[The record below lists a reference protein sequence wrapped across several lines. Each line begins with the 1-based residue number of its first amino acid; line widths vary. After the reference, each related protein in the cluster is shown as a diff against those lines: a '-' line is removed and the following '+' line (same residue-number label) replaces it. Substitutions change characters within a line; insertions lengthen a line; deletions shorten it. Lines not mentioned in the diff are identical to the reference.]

1 MKKENRAFR
10 KMSLK
15 NRLILAFILIS
26 IIPITMIIWFSYYNS
41 SNIIRRNA
49 EEMTRNNLNQTKV
62 SLDVWV
68 ASYEDILFQ
77 IYTND
82 EIVEMIDTINKN
94 DADLFVT
101 RGQLRRTLRGLFY
114 TKEHIKSITVITEN
128 GDVVFYDLLTGS
140 TTKNAWL
147 DELKLT
153 RQELY
158 NMISEDNQTHVITT
172 ERAGVFANETYYLFH
187 LGHRVIDYKN
197 INRRLGVV
205 IISIDETM
213 LKEIC
218 GDGNDSNELTFL
230 VDNQGILMSYPNKE
244 LLGKQII
251 EWTDVREEREED
263 YLEFVKEQNIFE
275 GKHIFV
281 TSVYDEKFGCD
292 IVRIS
297 DRSEMMSMLSRQQN
311 IMLLIMCFSM
321 VLLITIIIIL
331 TYRLT
336 ASLHKL
342 VGLMKR
348 AEKGELS
355 VRVKM
360 DESMLPEVETI
371 ASQFN
376 RMLDKVEISMDR
388 EKEAIEKQKNAEI
401 EALEAQINPHFLY
414 NTLDTINWMAID
426 KDEYE
431 ISNSITALATI
442 LRYGIDKSNS
452 VVTVGRECDWLR
464 QYVFLQQTRLK
475 NQFECGIHVSP
486 KVTNWKIHKLLLQP
500 FVENAILHG
509 FEGRTGTLCLEVS
522 IVPEG
527 DQLSIEIYDNGKG
540 IPKEILDK
548 MNRGQFPKSNEKNHI
563 GMENAISR
571 ISMYYPGEAK
581 VWLESES
588 GIFTKVHITIPK
600 RVE

>member
-218 GDGNDSNELTFL
+218 GDGNDSNELTWFH
-230 VDNQGILMSYPNKE
+230 Q
-244 LLGKQII
+244 
-251 EWTDVREEREED
+251 
-263 YLEFVKEQNIFE
+263 
-275 GKHIFV
+275 
-281 TSVYDEKFGCD
+281 
-292 IVRIS
+292 
-297 DRSEMMSMLSRQQN
+297 
-311 IMLLIMCFSM
+311 
-321 VLLITIIIIL
+321 
-331 TYRLT
+331 
-336 ASLHKL
+336 
-342 VGLMKR
+342 
-348 AEKGELS
+348 
-355 VRVKM
+355 
-360 DESMLPEVETI
+360 
-371 ASQFN
+371 
-376 RMLDKVEISMDR
+376 
-388 EKEAIEKQKNAEI
+388 
-401 EALEAQINPHFLY
+401 
-414 NTLDTINWMAID
+414 
-426 KDEYE
+426 
-431 ISNSITALATI
+431 
-442 LRYGIDKSNS
+442 
-452 VVTVGRECDWLR
+452 
-464 QYVFLQQTRLK
+464 
-475 NQFECGIHVSP
+475 
-486 KVTNWKIHKLLLQP
+486 
-500 FVENAILHG
+500 
-509 FEGRTGTLCLEVS
+509 CL
-522 IVPEG
+522 
-527 DQLSIEIYDNGKG
+527 
-540 IPKEILDK
+540 
-548 MNRGQFPKSNEKNHI
+548 
-563 GMENAISR
+563 
-571 ISMYYPGEAK
+571 
-581 VWLESES
+581 
-588 GIFTKVHITIPK
+588 
-600 RVE
+600 